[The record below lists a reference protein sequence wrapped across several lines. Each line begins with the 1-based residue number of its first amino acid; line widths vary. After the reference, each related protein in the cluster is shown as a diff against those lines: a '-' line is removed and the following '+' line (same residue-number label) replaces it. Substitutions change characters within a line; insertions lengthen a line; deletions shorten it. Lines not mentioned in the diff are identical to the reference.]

1 MYTRPLLH
9 TGRPIVERFAE
20 RIVVVIGDIMLDH
33 FLLGHVDR
41 ISPEAPV
48 PVVEFTRNDYR
59 LGGAAN
65 VAHNVRALGGSAV
78 LVGLVGADETADL
91 IRAEVQAAGLRADGL
106 VVDATRPSTRKM
118 RIVTDRHQQVARVDY
133 EDDRE
138 ASGAVEAALIA
149 TAERLV
155 SQADVIVVSD
165 YLKGV
170 VTRGLMQAV
179 MTAAHAR
186 GIAVLVDP
194 KIPHV
199 PYYAGATLITPNHHE
214 AESATH
220 RRIRTEADAREAA
233 RLFRRLA
240 RCQSVMITR
249 GEHGMWLLDAEPVA
263 QVGGRRADAV
273 AGAAEA
279 MRVAVGEPKADDVAT
294 SGGADGAASA
304 SAAAASSSGAP
315 ASNVGSAVTMAT
327 TTQERALAVA
337 PRHAS
342 TEPADNDEDIWVE
355 MNLAARAQEVTDVT
369 GAGDTVI
376 ATVAM
381 GFAAGATLAQAA
393 DLANHAA
400 GVAVAKFGPA
410 AVTRE
415 ELLRALDAAAA
426 R

>member
-20 RIVVVIGDIMLDH
+20 RVVVVIGDVMLDH
-33 FLLGHVDR
+33 FLIGHVDR

-65 VAHNVRALGGSAV
+65 VAHNVCALGGSAV

-91 IRAEVQAAGLRADGL
+91 IRAEVAAAGLRADGL
-106 VVDATRPSTRKM
+106 VVDASRPSTRKM
-118 RIVTDRHQQVARVDY
+118 RVVTDRHQQVARVDY

-138 ASGAVEAALIA
+138 ASGQVEAALIA
-149 TAERLV
+149 AAERLV

-170 VTRGLMQAV
+170 VTRGLMRAV

-194 KIPHV
+194 KIPHL

-263 QVGGRRADAV
+263 QAGRRADAV

-279 MRVAVGEPKADDVAT
+279 MRIAVGDVRDAGDIDDVGDAGGQSTEAT
-294 SGGADGAASA
+294 ASTA
-304 SAAAASSSGAP
+304 SDRTPVATA
-315 ASNVGSAVTMAT
+315 TAT
-327 TTQERALAVA
+327 T
-337 PRHAS
+337 PSHRHS
-342 TEPADNDEDIWVE
+342 TEPAENDEDIWVE
-355 MNLAARAQEVTDVT
+355 MNLAARAQEVADVT

-415 ELLRALDAAAA
+415 ELLRALDAAAS